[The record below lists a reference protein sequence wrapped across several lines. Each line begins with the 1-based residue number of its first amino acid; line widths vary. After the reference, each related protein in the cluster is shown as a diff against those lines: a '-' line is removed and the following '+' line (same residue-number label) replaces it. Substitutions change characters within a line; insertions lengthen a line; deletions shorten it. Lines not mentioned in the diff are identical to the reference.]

1 MHKLLPLIFLL
12 ICSPL
17 FAAPKP
23 SANVTQA
30 DLQKLVKTLQKQIG
44 ERHLRERR
52 TIQAALTEMQ
62 GDLQK
67 QVTLLEGQIKL
78 LSQQTAQGMNA
89 INRQLK
95 ELEPTNQIGANT
107 APANKSD

>member
-1 MHKLLPLIFLL
+1 MRRLLPLIILL

-23 SANVTQA
+23 SPYVTQA
-30 DLQKLVKTLQKQIG
+30 ELKALVKTLQKQVG

-52 TIQAALTEMQ
+52 SIQAALTEMQ

-78 LSQQTAQGMNA
+78 LSQQTAQG
-89 INRQLK
+89 INSLNMQLQK
-95 ELEPTNQIGANT
+95 LKSTNEAVTNT
-107 APANKSD
+107 APADKSD